1 MQISQGNIY
10 TPGNKIPIFWIQQI
24 SNLFTKVLGGC
35 FDFCYML
42 ENPVLANLNQCSAGI
57 FEEFDQILVF
67 AHTSAF
73 SSLPFP
79 ILTAATEEEGGGTK
93 TFLGKQTRAQKGSRR
108 HYLFSA
114 FYPNSFHK

>member
-1 MQISQGNIY
+1 
-10 TPGNKIPIFWIQQI
+10 
-24 SNLFTKVLGGC
+24 
-35 FDFCYML
+35 ML
-42 ENPVLANLNQCSAGI
+42 ENPVLTNLNQCSAGI

-73 SSLPFP
+73 SSLTFP

>member
-1 MQISQGNIY
+1 
-10 TPGNKIPIFWIQQI
+10 
-24 SNLFTKVLGGC
+24 
-35 FDFCYML
+35 ML
-42 ENPVLANLNQCSAGI
+42 ENPVLTNLNQCSAGI

-73 SSLPFP
+73 SSLTFP
-79 ILTAATEEEGGGTK
+79 ILTAATEAEGGTK

>member
-73 SSLPFP
+73 SSLTFP
-79 ILTAATEEEGGGTK
+79 ILTAATEAEGGTK